1 MLRPVPATSV
11 SSRRHSSSL
20 RTRSVRIAAYLDLQ
34 QESERAAH
42 DLLLRMS
49 SGRWPCWRLLALRRV
64 DGVLHIAV
72 EWHRD
77 RAGLR
82 FSRVDLLLQ
91 DLHLRWIDFATER
104 AARQALRR

>member
-11 SSRRHSSSL
+11 SLGRPRSSRRSSPP
-20 RTRSVRIAAYLDLQ
+20 RIVASLDLQ

-49 SGRWPCWRLLALRRV
+49 TGRWPCWRLLAMRRV

-72 EWHRD
+72 EWCRE

-82 FSRVDLLLQ
+82 FSRVELLMQ
-91 DLHLRWIDFATER
+91 DLHLRWSDFATER